1 MLAFVRMLLCVA
13 YLVVTGIM
21 LMGCSTH
28 NLSLLKQ
35 QSLPQAT
42 DQSIKVPEVIEDHD
56 TFQFERIPFVVSDD
70 ATPSTNYVRK
80 LLVRLENGQ
89 FRVIILEDSKTV
101 DSLTADILQY

>member
-56 TFQFERIPFVVSDD
+56 TFQFERIPFVD